1 MYCPRHAFPFLKV
14 ATIHF
19 FLLHMCMYMSA
30 FIYRIISVVKFLL
43 YINNTC
49 SFSWE
54 TCSCHCCNL
63 HKYITV
69 HQFALL
75 LTDVWIVFSTVIR
88 NTMSMDI
95 LVTLGWGWRGVP
107 GGAPGASPLDS
118 SWGLRRSWHPPASS
132 DPGTQGLRGSR
143 CRGDNDSEEGHV

>member
-1 MYCPRHAFPFLKV
+1 
-14 ATIHF
+14 
-19 FLLHMCMYMSA
+19 MCMYMSV
-30 FIYRIISVVKFLL
+30 FIYRIISVIKFLL

-63 HKYITV
+63 PKYITV

-95 LVTLGWGWRGVP
+95 LVTLGW
-107 GGAPGASPLDS
+107 
-118 SWGLRRSWHPPASS
+118 
-132 DPGTQGLRGSR
+132 Q
-143 CRGDNDSEEGHV
+143 